1 MSNLEIVSNT
11 SDSKRLEIALKENF
25 FRELDKVYDYEEI
38 KDFSKN
44 ELMELYTDGKVSGVI
59 NKMINDS
66 ILVRVNRGKYKL
78 AISEKIVDIKGI
90 MREALMNSMNEIQ
103 DGLSKVSAVEL
114 SDNDFTLF
122 TEARETLK
130 ILKEK
135 YDSFE

>member
-78 AISEKIVDIKGI
+78 AISGKNVDIKGI
-90 MREALMNSMNEIQ
+90 MREVLMNSMNEIQ

-135 YDSFE
+135 YDLFE

>member
-25 FRELDKVYDYEEI
+25 FRELDKIYDYEEI

-44 ELMELYTDGKVSGVI
+44 ELRELYTDGKVSGVI

-90 MREALMNSMNEIQ
+90 MREVLMNSMNEIQ

-114 SDNDFTLF
+114 SDNDFILLTK
-122 TEARETLK
+122 ARETLK
-130 ILKEK
+130 TLQEK
-135 YDSFE
+135 YDWFE

>member
-44 ELMELYTDGKVSGVI
+44 ELRELYTDGKVSGVI

-90 MREALMNSMNEIQ
+90 MREVLMNSMNEIQ

-114 SDNDFTLF
+114 SDNDFILLTK
-122 TEARETLK
+122 ARETLK
-130 ILKEK
+130 TLQEK
-135 YDSFE
+135 YDWFE

>member
-90 MREALMNSMNEIQ
+90 MREVLMNSMNEIQ

-135 YDSFE
+135 YDLFE